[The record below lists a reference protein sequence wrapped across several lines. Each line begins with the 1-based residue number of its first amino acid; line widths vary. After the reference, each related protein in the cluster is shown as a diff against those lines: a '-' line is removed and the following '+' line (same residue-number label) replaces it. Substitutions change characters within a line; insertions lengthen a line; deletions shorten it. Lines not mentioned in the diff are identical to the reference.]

1 MKSSLILIAIVLIYS
16 SSGLAQSSSQLAWQS
31 SPHEYLNYET
41 SENHDDPAYI
51 LYKKGYDLILNE
63 QWDEAREKFGVLL
76 TKFSKSNYV
85 DDAEYWTAYALK
97 HINRK
102 KAIDAYNRFL
112 KEYSGSA
119 YYDDAIADLSELKKD
134 RSKIVDKLTVKGD
147 ARIYVTEDGMFMSA
161 GTQRMNIGEDGVII
175 GEGPESLVVD
185 KHGITISG
193 DGKSFRYSYGIA
205 PQARTLGRAIR
216 LQSIRMNRLRLRPV
230 GAHVTNIRI
239 TGEDDLDPEIRL
251 KMEALYSLSES
262 KEDEKSFHTL
272 KDIALNYR
280 QPRPLREAALEVL
293 SDFKKYDVLSVYIEI
308 LKSDTSEDMQT
319 YALDYISQNE
329 KDKNK
334 TTTILIDLFNSLPMT
349 RVEQRQMIFYSVAD
363 IGNDHAIDFFS
374 DVAHSSDDYE
384 LRREAIYYLGNI
396 GGEKAREAL
405 LEILK
410 DK

>member
-1 MKSSLILIAIVLIYS
+1 MKSPFFLIAMVLIS
-16 SSGLAQSSSQLAWQS
+16 ILSGLAQPGTQLAWQS
-31 SPHEYLNYET
+31 SPHKYLNYET

-63 QWDEAREKFGVLL
+63 QWNEAREKFGVLL

-97 HINRK
+97 HTDRK

-147 ARIYVTEDGMFMSA
+147 ARVYVTEDGMFMSA

-216 LQSIRMNRLRLRPV
+216 LQSIRMNRMRLRTV

-262 KEDEKSFHTL
+262 KEDEKSFQAL
-272 KDIALNYR
+272 KDVALNYR
-280 QPRPLREAALEVL
+280 QPRPLREAALEAL
-293 SDFKKYDVLSVYIEI
+293 SDFKKYDVLPVYIEVV
-308 LKSDTSEDMQT
+308 KSDTSEDMQT
-319 YALDYISQNE
+319 YAIDYISQNA

-334 TTTILIDLFNSLPMT
+334 TTRILINLFNSLPKT
-349 RVEQRQMIFYSVAD
+349 RVEQRQMLFYSVAD
-363 IGNDHAIDFFS
+363 IGNDHAIDFLS
-374 DVAHSSDDYE
+374 DVARSSDDYE

-405 LEILK
+405 FEILK